1 MKKLSFLIFILGLL
15 FGGVARAEKKEW
27 SIIKLDDSKSIMA
40 IFNGEITW
48 GDTITLLLEKKNG
61 SCDTVK
67 KYIFFYSAKKNQ
79 NIVNLKGTFIPV
91 EINLEISKDGKVL
104 KLPNNSKEQKY
115 IGIGDVSPYLLGH
128 QVIFNI
134 GTFSYANLIN
144 SFAMITKYTLKIVD
158 DLEPNKHQDIKIKNF
173 KASDYFDVSY
183 NYWNLTNTKEALIKA
198 RNLCMQY

>member
-1 MKKLSFLIFILGLL
+1 ML
-15 FGGVARAEKKEW
+15 GGVARAEKKEW
-27 SIIKLDDSKSIMA
+27 SIIKSDDSKSITA

-67 KYIFFYSAKKNQ
+67 KYIFLYSTVKNQ

-91 EINLEISKDGKVL
+91 ETNLEISKDGKAL
-104 KLPNNSKEQKY
+104 KLPNISKEQGY
-115 IGIGDVSPYLLGH
+115 LGIGAVSPYLLGH

-134 GTFSYANLIN
+134 GTFSYDNFIN

-173 KASDYFDVSY
+173 KASDYFDISY

>member
-1 MKKLSFLIFILGLL
+1 ML
-15 FGGVARAEKKEW
+15 GGVASAEKKEW

-48 GDTITLLLEKKNG
+48 GDTITLLLENKNG
-61 SCDTVK
+61 SCNTV
-67 KYIFFYSAKKNQ
+67 SAKIIYYTTMKNP
-79 NIVNLKGTFIPV
+79 NIGNLKKTYVPV
-91 EINLEISKDGKVL
+91 EIDLEIMKDGKTA
-104 KLPNNSKEQKY
+104 KLPNNTKNQSY
-115 IGIGDVSPYLLGH
+115 AAITYVSPFLLGH
-128 QVIFNI
+128 QVFFNI
-134 GTFSYANLIN
+134 GTHSFDNFIN
-144 SFAMITKYTLKIVD
+144 SFPMITKYTLKIVD